1 MKKTL
6 IAIAAVAA
14 TSAFAQV
21 QITGTFDP
29 SYAMTKT
36 TSGTDVATSQSLI
49 RNSSRG
55 TTNFTFRIN
64 EDLGGGLKAIALAEF
79 DFNAGVNTNQA
90 INVYPGFTGAATAPQ
105 NNVLGS
111 GGGEVFTGLS
121 GSMGS
126 IKLGVANTPSL
137 STQAGRQPFGTK
149 MGGGFGTTMGSAHVR
164 ESSSVV
170 LASNVYSGFS
180 AVVGNSRG
188 TNPDVTTTLG
198 GTAVG
203 SKNDVG
209 LFYAAGPLRAGAS
222 YFSGNGNGQQT
233 YFAQYDIG
241 AATIYA
247 GMQNEK
253 LGGIE
258 QNTGYNIATKYA
270 LSGTTSVMANLGKL
284 TDKTLTAGVSN
295 GQNQKI
301 SGLGL
306 DYALSKMT
314 TAYVRYESRVN
325 DNVVLAT
332 KVKSQST
339 TAFGLQVNF

>member
-36 TSGTDVATSQSLI
+36 TAGDNTAVSQSLI
-49 RNSSRG
+49 RNNSRG

-79 DFNAGVNTNQA
+79 DFNAGVNTNQNV
-90 INVYPGFTGAATAPQ
+90 NVYAGFTGAASAPQ
-105 NNVLGS
+105 NNVMGS

-126 IKLGVANTPSL
+126 IKLGTANTPSL

-149 MGGGFGTTMGSAHVR
+149 MGGGFGTTMGSSHVR
-164 ESSSVV
+164 ESSSIV

-188 TNPDVTTTLG
+188 TNPDATTTLL
-198 GTAVG
+198 GTAG

-209 LFYAAGPLRAGAS
+209 LFYAAGPVRAGAS

-241 AATIYA
+241 AATIFA

-253 LGGIE
+253 LAGLE
-258 QNTGYNIATKYA
+258 QNSGYNIATKYA

-284 TDKTLTAGVSN
+284 TDKTLTAGVLN

-314 TAYVRYESRVN
+314 TAYVRYENRVN

-339 TAFGLQVNF
+339 TAFGLMVNF

>member
-6 IAIAAVAA
+6 IAIAAIAA

-29 SYAMTKT
+29 SYAVTKT
-36 TSGTDVATSQSLI
+36 TSGTDVATNQSFI
-49 RNSSRG
+49 RNNSRG

-79 DFNAGVNTNQA
+79 DFNAGVNTNQVV
-90 INVYPGFTGAATAPQ
+90 NVYTGFTGAATAPQ
-105 NNVLGS
+105 NNVMGS

-126 IKLGVANTPSL
+126 IKLGTANTPSL

-149 MGGGFGTTMGSAHVR
+149 MGGGFGTSMGSSHVR
-164 ESSSVV
+164 ESSSIV

-188 TNPDVTTTLG
+188 TNLDA
-198 GTAVG
+198 TAPLVAAYTG
-203 SKNDVG
+203 SKSDVG

-222 YFSGNGNGQQT
+222 YFSGLGVGQQN
-233 YFAQYDIG
+233 YMVQYDIG
-241 AATIYA
+241 AATIYGGMHTAKAA
-247 GMQNEK
+247 GVDTNAGTN
-253 LGGIE
+253 L
-258 QNTGYNIATKYA
+258 AVKYA
-270 LSGTTSVMANLGKL
+270 LNGTMSVMGNMGKL
-284 TDKTLTAGVSN
+284 DDKTAANADQT
-295 GQNQKI
+295 I
-301 SGLGL
+301 TGLGL
-306 DYALSKMT
+306 DYALSKLT
-314 TAYVRYESRVN
+314 TAYVRYENRKV
-325 DNVVLAT
+325 DNTTLAT
-332 KVKSQST
+332 AVKQQTT